1 MICCGHILSDGLV
14 GVVAIV
20 AGVLRSRVPVMAFRL
35 KSPNPP
41 LLAASRSMKSTS
53 LSLTV
58 KLNFRARSTTTL
70 PHLGRKRENI
80 STNLSGDKTEQEI
93 ILIHK
98 FSTGRISR
106 KTKHLN

>member
-1 MICCGHILSDGLV
+1 MLVICCGHVLSDGLV
-14 GVVAIV
+14 GVVAMV
-20 AGVLRSRVPVMAFRL
+20 AGVLRSRVPNMALTF

-41 LLAASRSMKSTS
+41 LLAASRSIKSTS

-58 KLNFRARSTTTL
+58 ELNFRARSTTTL
-70 PHLGRKRENI
+70 PHLGRKRENV
-80 STNLSGDKTEQEI
+80 STNKTERAI